1 MKVLT
6 GHPPSLVVIHLP
18 DQTKLITTD
27 YGERNGLNCI
37 SALISELA
45 ILCNVQIAVIYD
57 G

>member
-1 MKVLT
+1 MEVLT

-18 DQTKLITTD
+18 DQTKLITAD

-37 SALISELA
+37 SALISELV
-45 ILCNVQIAVIYD
+45 ILSNVQIAVIYD